1 MSSTIVNTIGN
12 VGGIV
17 CDGAKASCAAKIASS
32 LDAAIM
38 AHNMTAQNRKFQ
50 KGEGIITDDIEKT
63 IENIG
68 YIGREGMKETD
79 TGILHLMLG
88 NKY

>member
-1 MSSTIVNTIGN
+1 
-12 VGGIV
+12 
-17 CDGAKASCAAKIASS
+17 
-32 LDAAIM
+32 M